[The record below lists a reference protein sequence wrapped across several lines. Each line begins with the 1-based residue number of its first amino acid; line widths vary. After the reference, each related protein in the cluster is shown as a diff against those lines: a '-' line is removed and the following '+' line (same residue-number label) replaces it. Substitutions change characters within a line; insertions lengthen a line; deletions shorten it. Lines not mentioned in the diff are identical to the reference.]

1 MTPGRL
7 PRIARWTTPRRVISS
22 STRTACSTPRRETPI
37 TSEPAPSAP
46 QRSLWRLFKAH
57 FWPHRA
63 WFFGGTAL
71 ALLTA
76 LWGIGYVAV
85 LDYVGNSLQNQM
97 TGEGGSGSTAWIWT
111 GILVIIALTVARS
124 LSMYGM
130 TLLNNTGVQRGLVS
144 VQTVQYDALV
154 DGDYA
159 RIAADAS
166 GSFVSRFISDVIS
179 IREAA
184 LRFANNFT
192 KSLATVIGVLA
203 WLFWKDWQL
212 ALIIAVVYPLALGPV
227 VSLGNSVR
235 KRAKKAAEQ
244 TGEVTSLLSE
254 GFQSARVVK
263 AYGLEGWQ
271 KARAQKSFAE
281 RSSLFLKVLSKRAG
295 VDPVLEVFG
304 GLALAA
310 LLGFVAWRIS
320 QGENT
325 LGDLLGV
332 IGAVA
337 VAAPEVRALGS
348 ISAVA
353 QEGAAAADRVF
364 EIVDAAPRVAD
375 KPGALGLEGVRG
387 EVSFEDVHFSYPDGT
402 EALRGLSFSASPG
415 ETVALVG
422 ASGAGK
428 STVFNLLMR
437 LYDPSS
443 GAVRLDGLDIRDAK
457 GSHLRQHMALVAQ
470 DAALFDDTIENN
482 IALGKPDGRRAEVV
496 LAAERANAKDFIEA
510 LPLGYGA
517 PAGEMGRN
525 LSGGQ
530 RQRVALARAF
540 IRNAPILLL
549 DEATSAL
556 DAESEAKVQDALL
569 GFSDGRTVLI
579 IAHRLSTVR
588 AADRIIVME
597 DGRAVE
603 EGTHA
608 GLMAKGGVYKRLVE
622 LQLS

>member
-1 MTPGRL
+1 MPTG
-7 PRIARWTTPRRVISS
+7 
-22 STRTACSTPRRETPI
+22 CSTPRRETPI
-37 TSEPAPSAP
+37 TSEPAPARD

-57 FWPHRA
+57 FWPHKA
-63 WFFGGTAL
+63 WFIGGTVL

-76 LWGIGYVAV
+76 LWGIGYVMV
-85 LDYVGNSLQNQM
+85 LDFVGTSLQQQM
-97 TGEGGSGSTAWIWT
+97 TGEGGGAPSGWIWT
-111 GILVIIALTVARS
+111 GIIAIIGLTVGRS

-144 VQTVQYDALV
+144 VQTVQYDALT

-159 RIAADAS
+159 RVAADAS
-166 GSFVSRFISDVIS
+166 GSFVSRFISDIIS

-192 KSLATVIGVLA
+192 KSLATVLGVLA

-227 VSLGNSVR
+227 ISLGNSVR
-235 KRAKKAAEQ
+235 KRAKRAAEQ
-244 TGEVTSLLSE
+244 TGEITSLLSE
-254 GFQSARVVK
+254 GFQSARVIK
-263 AYGLEGWQ
+263 AYGLEDWQ
-271 KARAQKSFAE
+271 KARAKTGFGE
-281 RSSLFLKVLSKRAG
+281 RSRLFLKVLSKRAG

-353 QEGAAAADRVF
+353 QEGAAAADRVYD
-364 EIVDAAPRVAD
+364 IVDAPSAVAD
-375 KPGALGLEGVRG
+375 KPGALTLDAAAGAVAFR
-387 EVSFEDVHFSYPDGT
+387 DVHFTYPDGT
-402 EALRGLSFSASPG
+402 EALKGLSFTTRPG
-415 ETVALVG
+415 ETVAFVG

-437 LYDPSS
+437 LYDATT
-443 GAVRLDGLDIRDAK
+443 GQVLIDQLNVRDVTGR
-457 GSHLRQHMALVAQ
+457 SLRSQMALVSQ
-470 DAALFDDTIENN
+470 DAALFDDTIASN
-482 IALGKPDGRRAEVV
+482 IALGRLGAPRGHVE
-496 LAAERANAKDFIEA
+496 AAAKSANAHDFIQT
-510 LPLGYGA
+510 LPGGYDA

-530 RQRVALARAF
+530 RQRIALARA
-540 IRNAPILLL
+540 ILRNAPILLL

-556 DAESEAKVQDALL
+556 DAESEAKVQDALNQ
-569 GFSDGRTVLI
+569 FARTRTVLI

-603 EGTHA
+603 EGTHES
-608 GLMAKGGVYKRLVE
+608 LMAQGGVYKRLVE

>member
-1 MTPGRL
+1 VRD
-7 PRIARWTTPRRVISS
+7 R
-22 STRTACSTPRRETPI
+22 
-37 TSEPAPSAP
+37 
-46 QRSLWRLFKAH
+46 RSLWRLFKAH
-57 FWPHRA
+57 FWPHKA
-63 WFFGGTAL
+63 WFIGGTVL

-76 LWGIGYVAV
+76 LWGIGYVMV
-85 LDYVGNSLQNQM
+85 LDFVGNSLQRQM
-97 TGEGGSGSTAWIWT
+97 TGEGGGAPSGWIWT
-111 GILVIIALTVARS
+111 GIITIILLTVGRS

-144 VQTVQYDALV
+144 VQTVQYDALT

-159 RIAADAS
+159 RVAADAS
-166 GSFVSRFISDVIS
+166 GSFVSRFISDIIS

-192 KSLATVIGVLA
+192 KSLATVLGVLA

-227 VSLGNSVR
+227 VSLGNAVR
-235 KRAKKAAEQ
+235 KRAKRAAEQ
-244 TGEVTSLLSE
+244 TGEITSLLSE

-263 AYGLEGWQ
+263 AYGLEDWQ
-271 KARAQKSFAE
+271 KARAKNGFAE
-281 RSSLFLKVLSKRAG
+281 RSGLFLKVLSKRAG

-353 QEGAAAADRVF
+353 QEGAAAADRVYD
-364 EIVDAAPRVAD
+364 IVDAPAAVAD
-375 KPGALGLEGVRG
+375 KPGALKLEGAAGAVEFRDVR
-387 EVSFEDVHFSYPDGT
+387 FTYPDGT
-402 EALRGLSFSASPG
+402 EALKGLSFTTRPG
-415 ETVALVG
+415 ETVAFVG

-437 LYDPSS
+437 LYDATS
-443 GAVRLDGLDIRDAK
+443 GEVLIDQLNVRDVTGL
-457 GSHLRQHMALVAQ
+457 SLRSNIALVSQ
-470 DAALFDDTIENN
+470 DAALFDDTIASN
-482 IALGKPDGRRAEVV
+482 IALGRLGAPRGHVE
-496 LAAERANAKDFIEA
+496 AAAKSANAHDFIQT
-510 LPLGYGA
+510 LPGGYDA

-530 RQRVALARAF
+530 RQRIALARA
-540 IRNAPILLL
+540 ILRNAPILLL

-556 DAESEAKVQDALL
+556 DAESEAKVQEAL
-569 GFSDGRTVLI
+569 GKFARSRTVLI

-603 EGTHA
+603 EGTHQ
-608 GLMAKGGVYKRLVE
+608 GLMAQGGVYRRLVE

>member
-1 MTPGRL
+1 M
-7 PRIARWTTPRRVISS
+7 
-22 STRTACSTPRRETPI
+22 
-37 TSEPAPSAP
+37 
-46 QRSLWRLFKAH
+46 RLFKAH
-57 FWPHRA
+57 FWPHKA
-63 WFFGGTAL
+63 WFIGGTVL

-85 LDYVGNSLQNQM
+85 LDFVGNSLQSQM
-97 TGEGGSGSTAWIWT
+97 TGDGAPATAGWIWI
-111 GILVIIALTVARS
+111 GITAIIGLTIGRS
-124 LSMYGM
+124 ISMYGM

-144 VQTVQYDALV
+144 VQTVQYDALT

-159 RIAADAS
+159 RVAADAS

-192 KSLATVIGVLA
+192 KSLATVLGVLA

-227 VSLGNSVR
+227 VSLGNAVR

-254 GFQSARVVK
+254 GFQSARVIK

-271 KARAQKSFAE
+271 KARAKKGFAD
-281 RSSLFLKVLSKRAG
+281 RSELFLKVLSKRAG

-304 GLALAA
+304 GFALAA

-353 QEGAAAADRVF
+353 QEGAAAADRVY
-364 EIVDAAPRVAD
+364 EIVDAAPKVAD
-375 KPGALGLEGVRG
+375 KKGALGLAGVRG
-387 EVSFEDVHFSYPDGT
+387 EVEFRDVRFAYPDGT
-402 EALRGLSFSASPG
+402 EALRGLSFTARLG

-437 LYDPSS
+437 LYDPSA
-443 GAVRLDGLDIRDAK
+443 GEVRLDGLDIRDAT
-457 GSHLRQHMALVAQ
+457 GASLRAHMALVAQ

-482 IALGKPDGRRAEVV
+482 IALGKPDRHPNDVAT
-496 LAAERANAKDFIEA
+496 AAKRANAQEFIEA

-530 RQRVALARAF
+530 RQRIALARAF
-540 IRNAPILLL
+540 IREAPILLL

-556 DAESEAKVQDALL
+556 DAESEAKVQEALHEF
-569 GFSDGRTVLI
+569 GRGRTVLI

-597 DGRAVE
+597 EGRAVE
-603 EGTHA
+603 EGTHES
-608 GLMAKGGVYKRLVE
+608 LMAKGGAYKRLVE

>member
-1 MTPGRL
+1 M
-7 PRIARWTTPRRVISS
+7 
-22 STRTACSTPRRETPI
+22 
-37 TSEPAPSAP
+37 
-46 QRSLWRLFKAH
+46 
-57 FWPHRA
+57 
-63 WFFGGTAL
+63 
-71 ALLTA
+71 
-76 LWGIGYVAV
+76 AV
-85 LDYVGNSLQNQM
+85 LDYVGNSLQLQM
-97 TGEGGSGSTAWIWT
+97 TGEGGGAPTGWIWT
-111 GILVIIALTVARS
+111 GIIAIIGLTAARS

-144 VQTVQYDALV
+144 VQTDQYDALT

-166 GSFVSRFISDVIS
+166 GSFVSRFISDVLS

-192 KSLATVIGVLA
+192 KSLATVLGVLA

-212 ALIIAVVYPLALGPV
+212 ALIIAVIYPLALGPV

-235 KRAKKAAEQ
+235 KRAKEAAEQ
-244 TGEVTSLLSE
+244 TGEITSLLSE

-271 KARAQKSFAE
+271 KDRATRGFAE
-281 RSSLFLKVLSKRAG
+281 RSRLFLKVLSKRAG

-364 EIVDAAPRVAD
+364 EIVDARPEVGD
-375 KPGALGLEGVRG
+375 KPGALKLDSARG
-387 EVSFEDVHFSYPDGT
+387 EVEFRDVRFAYPDGT
-402 EALRGLSFSASPG
+402 EALKGLTFSARPG
-415 ETVALVG
+415 ETVAFVG

-437 LYDPSS
+437 LYDASA
-443 GAVRLDGLDIRDAK
+443 GEIRLDTLNVRDVT
-457 GSHLRQHMALVAQ
+457 GSSLRQQMALVAQ
-470 DAALFDDTIENN
+470 DAALFDDTVARN
-482 IALGKPDGRRAEVV
+482 IALGRMGASKAAIEAAARA
-496 LAAERANAKDFIEA
+496 ANAHDFILA
-510 LPLGYGA
+510 LPGGYDA
-517 PAGEMGRN
+517 PAGELGRN

-530 RQRVALARAF
+530 RQRIALARA
-540 IRNAPILLL
+540 ILRGAPILLL

-556 DAESEAKVQDALL
+556 DAESEAKVQDALA
-569 GFSDGRTVLI
+569 GFARGRTVLV

-603 EGTHA
+603 EGTHER
-608 GLMAKGGVYKRLVE
+608 LMAQGGVYKRLVE

>member
-1 MTPGRL
+1 MPTG
-7 PRIARWTTPRRVISS
+7 
-22 STRTACSTPRRETPI
+22 CSTPRREIPI
-37 TSEPAPSAP
+37 TSEPAPAPGTAGP
-46 QRSLWRLFKAH
+46 QRSLWRLFRAH
-57 FWPHRA
+57 FWPQKA
-63 WFFGGTAL
+63 WFIGGTLL

-85 LDYVGNSLQNQM
+85 LDFVGTSLQFQI
-97 TGEGGSGSTAWIWT
+97 TGEGGGPREGWIWT
-111 GILVIIALTVARS
+111 CIIAIIGLTFARS

-144 VQTVQYDALV
+144 VQTVQYDALT
-154 DGDYA
+154 DGDFA
-159 RIAADAS
+159 RVSADTS
-166 GSFVSRFISDVIS
+166 GSFVSRFISDIIS

-184 LRFANNFT
+184 LRFANSFT

-227 VSLGNSVR
+227 LSLGNAVR
-235 KRAKKAAEQ
+235 KRAKTAAEQ
-244 TGEVTSLLSE
+244 IGEVTSLLSE
-254 GFQSARVVK
+254 GFQSARIVK
-263 AYGLEGWQ
+263 AYGLETWQ
-271 KARAQKSFAE
+271 KERAKQGFVQ
-281 RSSLFLKVLSKRAG
+281 RSRLFLKVLSKRAG

-310 LLGFVAWRIS
+310 LLGFVTWRIS

-332 IGAVA
+332 IGALA

-364 EIVDAAPRVAD
+364 EIVDAAPQVAD
-375 KPGALGLEGVRG
+375 KPGALKMNSVAGSVEFR
-387 EVSFEDVHFSYPDGT
+387 DVHFAYPDGT
-402 EALRGLSFSASPG
+402 QALKGLTFTTQPG
-415 ETVALVG
+415 ETVAFVG

-437 LYDPSS
+437 LYDVTS
-443 GAVRLDGLDIRDAK
+443 GAVLIDRLDVQDVVGA
-457 GSHLRQHMALVAQ
+457 SLRSNVALVSQ
-470 DAALFDDTIENN
+470 DAALFDDTIASN
-482 IALGKPDGRRAEVV
+482 IALGRLGAPRAAVE
-496 LAAERANAKDFIEA
+496 AAARSANAHEFILA
-510 LPLGYGA
+510 LPGGYDA

-530 RQRVALARAF
+530 RQRIALARA
-540 IRNAPILLL
+540 ILRNAPILLL

-556 DAESEAKVQDALL
+556 DAESEARVQDALNQ
-569 GFSDGRTVLI
+569 FARTRTVLI

-603 EGTHA
+603 EGTHES
-608 GLMAKGGVYKRLVE
+608 LMALGGVYRRLVE

>member
-1 MTPGRL
+1 
-7 PRIARWTTPRRVISS
+7 
-22 STRTACSTPRRETPI
+22 
-37 TSEPAPSAP
+37 
-46 QRSLWRLFKAH
+46 
-57 FWPHRA
+57 
-63 WFFGGTAL
+63 L

-85 LDYVGNSLQNQM
+85 LDYVGNSLQLQM
-97 TGEGGSGSTAWIWT
+97 TGEDGGAPAGWIWT
-111 GILVIIALTVARS
+111 GIIAIIALTAARS

-144 VQTVQYDALV
+144 VQTVQYDALT

-166 GSFVSRFISDVIS
+166 GSFVSRFISDVLS

-192 KSLATVIGVLA
+192 KSLATVLGVLA

-244 TGEVTSLLSE
+244 TGEITSLLSE

-271 KARAQKSFAE
+271 KDRARRGFAE
-281 RSSLFLKVLSKRAG
+281 RSRLFLKVLSKRAG

-325 LGDLLGV
+325 LGVLLGV

-364 EIVDAAPRVAD
+364 EIVDARPSVAD
-375 KPGALGLEGVRG
+375 KPGALKLESARG
-387 EVSFEDVHFSYPDGT
+387 EVEFRDVRFTYPDGS
-402 EALRGLSFSASPG
+402 EALKGLTFTARPG
-415 ETVALVG
+415 ETVAFVG

-437 LYDPSS
+437 LYDASS
-443 GAVRLDGLDIRDAK
+443 GEIRIDTLNIQDVTG
-457 GSHLRQHMALVAQ
+457 GSLRQQMALVAQ
-470 DAALFDDTIENN
+470 DAALFDDTVARN
-482 IALGKPDGRRAEVV
+482 IALGRMGASVAEIEAAARA
-496 LAAERANAKDFIEA
+496 ANAHEFILA
-510 LPLGYGA
+510 LPGGYDA
-517 PAGEMGRN
+517 PAGELGRN

-530 RQRVALARAF
+530 RQRVALARA
-540 IRNAPILLL
+540 ILRGAPILLL

-556 DAESEAKVQDALL
+556 DAESEAKVQDALA
-569 GFSDGRTVLI
+569 GFARGRTVLV

-603 EGTHA
+603 EGTHDS
-608 GLMAKGGVYKRLVE
+608 LMAAGGVYKRLVE

>member
-1 MTPGRL
+1 M
-7 PRIARWTTPRRVISS
+7 
-22 STRTACSTPRRETPI
+22 
-37 TSEPAPSAP
+37 
-46 QRSLWRLFKAH
+46 H

-63 WFFGGTAL
+63 WFIGGTAL

-76 LWGIGYVAV
+76 LWGIGYVAA
-85 LDYVGNSLQNQM
+85 LDYVGNSLQAQM
-97 TGEGGSGSTAWIWT
+97 TGDAGGAPTGWIWS
-111 GILVIIALTVARS
+111 GIAAIIVLTAGRS

-144 VQTVQYDALV
+144 VQTVQYDALI

-159 RIAADAS
+159 RVAADAS

-192 KSLATVIGVLA
+192 KSLATVIGVLI

-235 KRAKKAAEQ
+235 KRAKRSAEQ

-263 AYGLEGWQ
+263 AFGLERWQ
-271 KARAQKSFAE
+271 KARAEKGFAE

-304 GLALAA
+304 GFALAA
-310 LLGFVAWRIS
+310 LLGVVAWRIS
-320 QGENT
+320 QGQNT

-364 EIVDAAPRVAD
+364 EIVDAKPKVAD
-375 KPGALGLEGVRG
+375 RPGALGIETARG
-387 EVSFEDVHFSYPDGT
+387 EIEFSDVHFAYPDGT
-402 EALRGLSFSASPG
+402 QALKGLSFTARPG
-415 ETVALVG
+415 ETVAFVG

-437 LYDPSS
+437 LYDADGGS
-443 GAVRLDGLDIRDAK
+443 VRLDGLDVRDVTGA
-457 GSHLRQHMALVAQ
+457 SLRGQMALVAQ
-470 DAALFDDTIENN
+470 DAALFDDTIANN
-482 IALGKPDGRRAEVV
+482 IALGKPGATRAAVEK
-496 LAAERANAKDFIEA
+496 AAMAANAHVFIQA
-510 LPLGYGA
+510 MPGGYDA

-530 RQRVALARAF
+530 RQRVALARA
-540 IRNAPILLL
+540 ILRGAPILLL

-556 DAESEAKVQDALL
+556 DAESEAKVQEALSQ
-569 GFSDGRTVLI
+569 FARGRTVLI

-603 EGTHA
+603 EGTHDA
-608 GLMAKGGVYKRLVE
+608 LMARGGTYNRLVE